1 MLLPATLFAAM
12 IAYLPGVVSSTVA
25 GRWAVLSIGAGA
37 LLVSMRGKPLLG
49 PAHGWAALLFVWA
62 GLSLLWSASPY
73 DTAGELYHWLVL
85 GLVFLAASQ
94 YKEKPETLLSAL
106 VLGLC
111 VSVPFALLQFQN
123 VLSLGLAMPSPV
135 IWTDG
140 PAGLFL
146 SRNTLGEIA
155 ACLLVW
161 AAARKSWLLV
171 PAPLLLVVLSG
182 SRGAWLA
189 LGCGLAYG
197 LWRLGYNWI
206 VLLASI
212 PVFAI
217 GLAVLAGT
225 HESVMIRF
233 DIWLTT
239 LVNLT
244 PFGHGL
250 NTFAAMAPQYG
261 FSHNDFFQLAFELGV
276 GSLLAIPLFVYAVR
290 TTRIGRGPAF
300 PEACAFVAL
309 AGASLVSFPLHHPVG
324 AMLMALLSGYCCGT
338 RDRSERSQSVLRA
351 AHFLGIY
358 RLPKYTPAN
367 GL

>member
-49 PAHGWAALLFVWA
+49 PAHGWAIALFVWA

-73 DTAGELYHWLVL
+73 DTTGELYHWLVL

-161 AAARKSWLLV
+161 AIVSKSWWNV
-171 PAPLLLVVLSG
+171 PAPLLLVALSG

-189 LGCGLAYG
+189 LGCGAAYG
-197 LWRLGYNWI
+197 FWQRGYSWI
-206 VLLASI
+206 VVLVALPILAT
-212 PVFAI
+212 
-217 GLAVLAGT
+217 GLALFAGS
-225 HESVMIRF
+225 HESVMIRL

-239 LVNLT
+239 AANLT
-244 PFGHGL
+244 PLGHGL

-261 FSHNDFFQLAFELGV
+261 FSHNDALQLTFELGIGAV
-276 GSLLAIPLFVYAVR
+276 LAVPIFVYAVR
-290 TTRIGRGPAF
+290 GSRTGHGSPL